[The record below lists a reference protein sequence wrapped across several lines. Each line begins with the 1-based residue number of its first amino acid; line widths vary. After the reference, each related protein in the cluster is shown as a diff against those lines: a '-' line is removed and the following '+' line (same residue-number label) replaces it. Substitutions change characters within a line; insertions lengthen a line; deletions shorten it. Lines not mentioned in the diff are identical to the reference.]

1 VNFYPILKIKFEI
14 YFDLINMKIYILLI
28 VTNIGYTQ
36 TISKQVI
43 GTAGKTQTN
52 SNLKVSWTTGE
63 PVVGLMTAGGN
74 QLGNGYYPAMDLQAL
89 SLEDNIL
96 EAQIKVYPNPTSQML
111 YVSHPEINSFGIQIV
126 DLNGKQVYS
135 STISKDQ
142 PLDVSNYSQG
152 MYLIT
157 IENKEAN
164 KKNTYKIIK
173 D

>member
-1 VNFYPILKIKFEI
+1 MRTFT
-14 YFDLINMKIYILLI
+14 LLFLL
-28 VTNIGYTQ
+28 VSSSTFAQ

-43 GTAGKTQTN
+43 GTAGKTQSN
-52 SNLKVSWTTGE
+52 SNLKLSWTTGE

-74 QLGNGYYPAMDLQAL
+74 QLGNGYYPAMDIQAL
-89 SLEDNIL
+89 SIDDVTLNVEIML
-96 EAQIKVYPNPTSQML
+96 YPNPTSQSL
-111 YVSHPEINSFGIQIV
+111 YVSHPELKSFGIQIV

-135 STISKDQ
+135 GTISKDQ

-173 D
+173 K

>member
-1 VNFYPILKIKFEI
+1 MNKLILF
-14 YFDLINMKIYILLI
+14 LL
-28 VTNIGYTQ
+28 VTTIGYSQ

-74 QLGNGYYPAMDLQAL
+74 QLGNGYYPALDLQAL
-89 SLEDNIL
+89 SVEDNVL
-96 EAQIKVYPNPTSQML
+96 DVQLRVYPNPTSQSL
-111 YVSHPEINSFGIQIV
+111 YVSHPDISSFGITIV
-126 DLNGKQVYS
+126 DLNGKQLYS
-135 STISKDQ
+135 GTINKDE

-164 KKNTYKIIK
+164 KMNTYKVIK
-173 D
+173 N

>member
-1 VNFYPILKIKFEI
+1 
-14 YFDLINMKIYILLI
+14 MKHLVLILLA
-28 VTNIGYTQ
+28 TTIGYSQ

-43 GTAGKTQTN
+43 GTAGSTQTN
-52 SNLKVSWTTGE
+52 SNLKVSWTAGE
-63 PVVGLMTAGGN
+63 PVVGLMTAGSN
-74 QLGNGYYPAMDLQAL
+74 QLGNGYYPALNLQAL
-89 SLEDNIL
+89 SVEDNSMDVQL
-96 EAQIKVYPNPTSQML
+96 RVYPNPTSQSL
-111 YVSHPEINSFGIQIV
+111 YVSHPELNSFGIQIV

-135 STISKDQ
+135 GSISKNQ

-173 D
+173 K